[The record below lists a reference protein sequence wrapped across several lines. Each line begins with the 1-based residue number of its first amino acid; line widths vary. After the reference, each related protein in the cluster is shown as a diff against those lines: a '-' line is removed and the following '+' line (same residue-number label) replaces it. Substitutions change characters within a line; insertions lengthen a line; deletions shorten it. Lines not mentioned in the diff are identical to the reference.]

1 MRGFLGLGSNEEDR
15 LEALETA
22 RAALPGLGVEVI
34 RSSSAYET
42 TPQGQVADQPD
53 FLNACLEVET
63 GLDPESLLDVC
74 KEIEL
79 AMGRDPSGVRHG
91 PRPIDV
97 DVLLL
102 GSLEHLSERL
112 RLPHPEVTAR
122 RFVLEPLL
130 ELDETLALPD
140 GRPLKPL
147 LADVADQPVVRFAD
161 F

>member
-1 MRGFLGLGSNEEDR
+1 MRGFLGLGSNQGDR
-15 LEALETA
+15 LVALETA
-22 RAALPGLGVEVI
+22 RAALPALGVEVT

-42 TPQGQVADQPD
+42 APQGQVTDQPD
-53 FLNACLEVET
+53 YLNACLEVET

-79 AMGRDPSGVRHG
+79 AMGRDEGVRHG
-91 PRPIDV
+91 PRPIDL

-102 GSLEHLSERL
+102 GSLEHASDRLS
-112 RLPHPEVTAR
+112 LPHPEVVAR

-130 ELDETLALPD
+130 ELDEGLELPD
-140 GRPLKPL
+140 GRALKPL
-147 LADVADQPVVRFAD
+147 LADVAGQPVVRFAD

>member
-1 MRGFLGLGSNEEDR
+1 VRGFLGLGSNQGDR
-15 LEALETA
+15 LVALETA
-22 RAALPGLGVEVI
+22 RAALPALGVEVT

-42 TPQGQVADQPD
+42 APQGQVPDQPD
-53 FLNACLEVET
+53 YLNACLEVET

-79 AMGRDPSGVRHG
+79 AMGRDEGVRHG
-91 PRPIDV
+91 PRPIDL

-102 GSLEHLSERL
+102 GSLEHASDRLS
-112 RLPHPEVTAR
+112 LPHPEVAAR

-130 ELDETLALPD
+130 ELDEGLELPD
-140 GRPLKPL
+140 GRALKPL
-147 LADVADQPVVRFAD
+147 LADVAGQPVVRFAD

>member
-1 MRGFLGLGSNEEDR
+1 VRGFLGLGSNQGDR
-15 LEALETA
+15 LVALETA
-22 RAALPGLGVEVI
+22 RAALPALGVEVT

-42 TPQGQVADQPD
+42 APQGQVTDQPD
-53 FLNACLEVET
+53 YLNACLEVET

-79 AMGRDPSGVRHG
+79 AMGRDEGVRHG
-91 PRPIDV
+91 PRPIDL

-102 GSLEHLSERL
+102 GSLEHASDRLS
-112 RLPHPEVTAR
+112 LPHPEVVAR

-130 ELDETLALPD
+130 ELDEGLELPD
-140 GRPLKPL
+140 GRALKPL
-147 LADVADQPVVRFAD
+147 LADVAGQPVVRFAD

>member
-1 MRGFLGLGSNEEDR
+1 VRGFLGLGSNQGDR
-15 LEALETA
+15 LVALETA
-22 RAALPGLGVEVI
+22 RAALPALGVEVT

-42 TPQGQVADQPD
+42 APQGQVTDQPD
-53 FLNACLEVET
+53 YLNACLEVET

-79 AMGRDPSGVRHG
+79 AMGRDEGVRHG
-91 PRPIDV
+91 PRPIDL

-102 GSLEHLSERL
+102 GSLEHASDRLS
-112 RLPHPEVTAR
+112 LPHPEVAAR

-130 ELDETLALPD
+130 ELDEGLKLPD
-140 GRPLKPL
+140 GRALKPL
-147 LADVADQPVVRFAD
+147 LADVTGQPVVRFAD

>member
-1 MRGFLGLGSNEEDR
+1 MRGFLGLGSNEGDR
-15 LEALETA
+15 LVALETA
-22 RAALPGLGVEVI
+22 RAALPALGVEVT

-42 TPQGQVADQPD
+42 APQGQVTDQPD
-53 FLNACLEVET
+53 YLNACLEVET

-79 AMGRDPSGVRHG
+79 AMGRDEGVRHG
-91 PRPIDV
+91 PRPIDL

-102 GSLEHLSERL
+102 GSLEHASDRLS
-112 RLPHPEVTAR
+112 LPHPEVVAR

-130 ELDETLALPD
+130 ELDEGLELPD
-140 GRPLKPL
+140 GRALKPL
-147 LADVADQPVVRFAD
+147 LADVAGQPVVRFAD

>member
-1 MRGFLGLGSNEEDR
+1 MRGFLGLGSNEGDR
-15 LEALETA
+15 LVALETA
-22 RAALPGLGVEVI
+22 RAALPPLGVEVT

-42 TPQGQVADQPD
+42 APQGEVTDQPD
-53 FLNACLEVET
+53 YLNACLEVET

-79 AMGRDPSGVRHG
+79 AMGREPDGARHG
-91 PRPIDV
+91 PRPIDL

-102 GSLEHLSERL
+102 GSLEHVSERL
-112 RLPHPEVTAR
+112 SLPHPEVTAR

-130 ELDETLALPD
+130 ELDEGLELPG
-140 GRPLKPL
+140 GRALKPL
-147 LADVADQPVVRFAD
+147 LADVAGQPVVRFGD

>member
-1 MRGFLGLGSNEEDR
+1 VRGFLGLGSNEGDR
-15 LEALETA
+15 LVALETA
-22 RAALPGLGVEVI
+22 RAALPALGVEVT

-42 TPQGQVADQPD
+42 APQGQVTDQPD
-53 FLNACLEVET
+53 YLNACLEVET

-79 AMGRDPSGVRHG
+79 AMGRDEGVRHG
-91 PRPIDV
+91 PRPIDL

-102 GSLEHLSERL
+102 GSLEHASGRLS
-112 RLPHPEVTAR
+112 LPHPEVVAR

-130 ELDETLALPD
+130 ELDEGLELPD
-140 GRPLKPL
+140 GRALKPL
-147 LADVADQPVVRFAD
+147 LADVAGQPVVRFAD

>member
-1 MRGFLGLGSNEEDR
+1 V
-15 LEALETA
+15 T
-22 RAALPGLGVEVI
+22 

-42 TPQGQVADQPD
+42 APQGQVTDQPD
-53 FLNACLEVET
+53 YLNACLEVET

-79 AMGRDPSGVRHG
+79 AMGRDEGVRHG
-91 PRPIDV
+91 PRPIDL

-102 GSLEHLSERL
+102 GSLEHASDRLS
-112 RLPHPEVTAR
+112 LPHPEVVAR

-130 ELDETLALPD
+130 ELDEGLELPD
-140 GRPLKPL
+140 GRALKPL
-147 LADVADQPVVRFAD
+147 LADVAGQPVVRFAD

>member
-1 MRGFLGLGSNEEDR
+1 MRGFLGLGSNEGDR
-15 LEALETA
+15 LVALETA
-22 RAALPGLGVEVI
+22 RAALPALGVEVT

-42 TPQGQVADQPD
+42 APQGQVTDQPD
-53 FLNACLEVET
+53 YLNACLEVET

-79 AMGRDPSGVRHG
+79 AMGRDEGVRHG
-91 PRPIDV
+91 PRPIDL

-102 GSLEHLSERL
+102 GSLEHASGRLS
-112 RLPHPEVTAR
+112 LPHPEVVAR

-130 ELDETLALPD
+130 ELDEGLELPD
-140 GRPLKPL
+140 GRALKPL
-147 LADVADQPVVRFAD
+147 LADVAGQPVVRFAD

>member
-1 MRGFLGLGSNEEDR
+1 MRGFLGLGSNQGDR
-15 LEALETA
+15 LVALETA
-22 RAALPGLGVEVI
+22 RAALPALGVEVT

-42 TPQGQVADQPD
+42 APQGQVTDQPD
-53 FLNACLEVET
+53 YLNACLEVET

-79 AMGRDPSGVRHG
+79 AMGRDEGVRHG
-91 PRPIDV
+91 PRPIDL

-102 GSLEHLSERL
+102 GSLEHASGRLS
-112 RLPHPEVTAR
+112 LPHPEVVAR

-130 ELDETLALPD
+130 ELDEGLELPD
-140 GRPLKPL
+140 GRALKPL
-147 LADVADQPVVRFAD
+147 LADVAGQPVVRFAD